1 MRIFSSFAADLKC
14 LDMFAVFLVILG
26 LLVGGF
32 GTLVGAG
39 GGFILVPVLLLLYPE
54 KDPEV
59 ITAISLSVVF
69 LNAASGSIAYAR
81 KKRIDY
87 KSALLFCITTLP
99 GSVLGAFATSYISRD
114 TFNIMFGSILSLL
127 SIILLIKPLKVQ
139 SSHQGKQK
147 RSFWKMARY
156 VMDIDGVRYIYR
168 YNLMLGILLSFFVGF
183 ASSLLGIGGGIIH
196 VPAMVNLL
204 NFPIH
209 IATATSH
216 FVLSLMGLSGSIVHY
231 FKGDLHQG
239 FFEIVWLGLGVIVG
253 AQIGARLSTRIQGKT
268 IIRSLAMA
276 LLVVAARILWMSL

>member
-1 MRIFSSFAADLKC
+1 MSAA
-14 LDMFAVFLVILG
+14 FLLILG

-39 GGFILVPVLLLLYPE
+39 GGFILVPVLLLMYP
-54 KDPEV
+54 DRNPEV

-69 LNAASGSIAYAR
+69 LNAASGSLAYAQ

-87 KSALLFCITTLP
+87 KSAMLFCITTLP

-114 TFNIMFGSILSLL
+114 TFNILFGIILSAL
-127 SIILLIKPLKVQ
+127 SLVLIIKPLKNPAL
-139 SSHQGKQK
+139 HKGKRK
-147 RSFWKMARY
+147 KTFWEMARY
-156 VMDIDGVRYIYR
+156 VMDIEGVRYIYR
-168 YNLMLGILLSFFVGF
+168 YNLMVGIVLSFFVGF

-204 NFPIH
+204 NFPVH

-239 FFEIVWLGLGVIVG
+239 FFEVLWLGIGVIIG
-253 AQIGARLSTRIQGKT
+253 AQVGARLSGRIQGKA
-268 IIRSLAMA
+268 IIRSLAFA
-276 LLVVAARILWMSL
+276 LLIVAVRILWMSV